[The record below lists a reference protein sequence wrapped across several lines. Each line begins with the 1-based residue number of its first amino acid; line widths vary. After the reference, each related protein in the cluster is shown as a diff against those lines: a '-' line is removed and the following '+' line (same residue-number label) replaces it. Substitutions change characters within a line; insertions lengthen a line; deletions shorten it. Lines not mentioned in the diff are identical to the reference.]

1 MSGLTIDSSA
11 LLGAVLTYT
20 DPGGHGACGN
30 TVGADGCGDYA
41 VLFTGSS
48 EVAETAARE
57 YINSLQRCMGGVR
70 NICLVTAEEGW
81 LGCTITIIETPNNQV
96 DVSEKA
102 QEEAK

>member
-1 MSGLTIDSSA
+1 MSGQTIDSSA
-11 LLGAVLTYT
+11 LGAVLTYT

-41 VLFTGSS
+41 VLFMGSS
-48 EVAETAARE
+48 DTAVTAARE
-57 YINSLQRCMGGVR
+57 YINSLQRCIRVR

>member
-1 MSGLTIDSSA
+1 MIGQTIDSSA
-11 LLGAVLTYT
+11 VGAVLTYT

-41 VLFTGSS
+41 VLFMGSS

-57 YINSLQRCMGGVR
+57 YINSLQRCMRVR

-81 LGCTITIIETPNNQV
+81 LGCTITIIETLNNQA
-96 DVSEKA
+96 DALEKA

>member
-30 TVGADGCGDYA
+30 TVGADGRGDYA
-41 VLFTGSS
+41 VLFMGSS

-57 YINSLQRCMGGVR
+57 YINSLQSRRVR

-81 LGCTITIIETPNNQV
+81 LGCPITIIETSNNQV
-96 DVSEKA
+96 DAPEKA

>member
-1 MSGLTIDSSA
+1 MSGQTIDSSA
-11 LLGAVLTYT
+11 LGAVLTYT

-41 VLFTGSS
+41 VLFMGSS
-48 EVAETAARE
+48 EEAETAARE
-57 YINSLQRCMGGVR
+57 YINSLQRCIRVR

-81 LGCTITIIETPNNQV
+81 LGCPITIIETSNNQV
-96 DVSEKA
+96 TAPEKA